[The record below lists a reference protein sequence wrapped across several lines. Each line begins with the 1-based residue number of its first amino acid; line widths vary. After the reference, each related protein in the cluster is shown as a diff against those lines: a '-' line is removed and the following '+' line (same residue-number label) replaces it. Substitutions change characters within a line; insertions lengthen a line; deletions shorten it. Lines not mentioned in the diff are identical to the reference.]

1 MKRLLLI
8 GLLLLQI
15 APIRAQQ
22 NSDTELLGRALEYFA
37 SNKYHEALNILQR
50 LDKQYKLNDRFKAYI
65 GLCYYYEWEYKLAT
79 KYFDEVADKLDNL
92 SPHERSV
99 YYYAAAESYFQL
111 EEYDKSLNYFQKD
124 LQLCYN
130 NEKGDIY
137 YRIGLCHMFKER
149 WQDAIIAYKQA
160 DHYLSALRNPEEIK
174 AKRAQIQNMQKG
186 CQQKLNALYISNC
199 KEQNFPDKSPLYVD
213 ALKQLLSAYLHLQTS
228 AAINPLPSE

>member
-65 GLCYYYEWEYKLAT
+65 GLCYYYEWEYKPAT

-137 YRIGLCHMFKER
+137 YRIGLCHMFKEQ
-149 WQDAIIAYKQA
+149 WQDAINAYKQA

-213 ALKQLLSAYLHLQTS
+213 ALKQLLNAYLHLQTS
-228 AAINPLPSE
+228 AATNPLPSE

>member
-8 GLLLLQI
+8 ALLLLQI

-65 GLCYYYEWEYKLAT
+65 GLCYYYEWEYKPAT

-199 KEQNFPDKSPLYVD
+199 KEQNFPNKPPLYVD
-213 ALKQLLSAYLHLQTS
+213 ALKQLLNAYLHLQTS
-228 AAINPLPSE
+228 AATNPLPSE